1 MTETYFADADPT
13 ALLDE
18 LGLHGPQTSSPAE
31 AALSA
36 RAAEYRQLCDRVDMF
51 WAGRDSARASR
62 TSADPIRSADARQA
76 VLLRSEGRCENPGCT
91 GDIHDLTDS
100 GDPIIEVD
108 HIHDLALGGPD
119 NPVQMIALCPNCHEI
134 KTRGRTREELRQVL
148 FVVAR
153 QRHDALFT
161 ASP

>member
-1 MTETYFADADPT
+1 MT
-13 ALLDE
+13 
-18 LGLHGPQTSSPAE
+18 
-31 AALSA
+31 
-36 RAAEYRQLCDRVDMF
+36 
-51 WAGRDSARASR
+51 W
-62 TSADPIRSADARQA
+62 
-76 VLLRSEGRCENPGCT
+76 
-91 GDIHDLTDS
+91 TDS
-100 GDPIIEVD
+100 GDPILEID